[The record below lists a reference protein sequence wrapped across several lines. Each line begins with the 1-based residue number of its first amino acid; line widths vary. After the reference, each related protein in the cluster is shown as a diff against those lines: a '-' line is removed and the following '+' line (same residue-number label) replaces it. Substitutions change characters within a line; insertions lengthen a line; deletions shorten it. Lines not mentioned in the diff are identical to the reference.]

1 MSSAGVIASSPS
13 DVLSGL
19 TGQLGF
25 IPSPSQGVWNL
36 GPFPIRAYAL
46 CIIAGIIVAVWL
58 GNRRFIARGGLP
70 GTVADVAV
78 WVVPLGVIGGRLY
91 HVITDWQLY
100 FGAQGAG
107 FVASLKIWDGG
118 LGIWGAVV
126 LGGVGAWI
134 GCHRRGIPLP
144 PFADAIAP
152 GVAIAQAMGRFGN
165 YFNQELFGRPTTVPW
180 ALEID
185 LPHRPIGYEQY
196 ATFQPTFLYESIGLL
211 TLAAICIW
219 ADRRFQLGHGRVF
232 ALYVLLYAIVR
243 GVVESLR
250 IDEAHHFFG
259 IRLNDFTAVI
269 VGVGALIYLIVS
281 ARLRPGREQV
291 VDPRAVAAA
300 AAGDPPA
307 EDEDS
312 DQAEP
317 DITLPAVSDEVAAD
331 PVADPVPESKTAPDA
346 PAPDAPVPPAAAL

>member
-1 MSSAGVIASSPS
+1 VSSAGVIVSNPS
-13 DVLSGL
+13 DALSGL

-25 IPSPSQGVWNL
+25 IPSPSQGVWDL

-46 CIIAGIIVAVWL
+46 CIIAGIITAVWL

-78 WVVPLGVIGGRLY
+78 WVVPLGIIGGRLY

-100 FGAQGAG
+100 FGEQGAG
-107 FVASLKIWDGG
+107 FAASLKIWDGG

-134 GCHRRGIPLP
+134 GCRRRGIPLP

-152 GVAIAQAMGRFGN
+152 GIAIAQAMGRFGN

-185 LPHRPIGYEQY
+185 PVHRPIGYEQY
-196 ATFQPTFLYESIGLL
+196 ATFQPTFLYEAIGLL
-211 TLAAICIW
+211 SLAAICIW

-259 IRLNDFTAVI
+259 IRLNDFTAVV

-281 ARLRPGREQV
+281 ARLRPGREEI
-291 VDPRAVAAA
+291 VDPRAVED
-300 AAGDPPA
+300 AGGGEIPA
-307 EDEDS
+307 EGGDRGHVAPGTMVPE
-312 DQAEP
+312 
-317 DITLPAVSDEVAAD
+317 LSDEVKGD
-331 PVADPVPESKTAPDA
+331 PAADPVPETLAGQDA
-346 PAPDAPVPPAAAL
+346 DAPVPPTAAL